1 VSWNGVGV
9 VMAPNDRLFD
19 AEVMNT
25 NGILKQHWLHVTL
38 HFLLDVFI
46 FVAAFLIGT
55 YWRLPN
61 EVIEKFSIYLPGVLF
76 GALFVPSA
84 IYIFG
89 LYSPQSA
96 NEGLFKRSLVIGLCI
111 ACAFGFM
118 FGLFY
123 LNKSATIGRGVM
135 LRSFPIAYVLVLFH
149 HALLLHFLRNYRE
162 RVIFIV
168 TCAFDEL
175 EARLFQT
182 FGKQNLELAGIV
194 HYEAYEPTGEMKVL
208 GRVGNLAEI
217 VRREN
222 VSRVLCT
229 NKSILDPAM
238 CRQFCELRYSGVTVM
253 PLISLFEEV
262 HQLVPLELI
271 SPEWL
276 LNASG
281 LPHMLYIK
289 KLKRG
294 FDIATSLIGLLFLGP
309 IMLLG
314 MLAVKLTS
322 PGPVFYRQIR
332 CGRFEKVF
340 KVVKLRTMRIDAEKD
355 GAVWAQKDDPRITP
369 IGNFLRK
376 YRIDEIPQLI
386 NVLRGEM
393 SFVGPRPERPEF
405 VQELAHKIPYY
416 QERQM
421 VQPGITGWAQV
432 NYPYGATV
440 EDARRKLEYD
450 LYYTKN
456 MKLFLDVFILLDT
469 VRIILRGGLGEKHK
483 KNLFDTT
490 LFRKTKTETVSV
502 SAIPAQAPV
511 AVQHYV
517 EI

>member
-1 VSWNGVGV
+1 
-9 VMAPNDRLFD
+9 
-19 AEVMNT
+19 MNT
-25 NGILKQHWLHVTL
+25 NGILKQHWLHVSL
-38 HFLLDVFI
+38 HFALDVLI
-46 FVAAFLIGT
+46 FFGAFLVGT
-55 YWRLPN
+55 FWRLPD
-61 EVIEKFSIYLPGVLF
+61 EIVAQKFSAYLPGVLF

-89 LYSPQSA
+89 LYSPQSSSQ
-96 NEGLFKRSLVIGLCI
+96 GVFKRSIVIGLCI
-111 ACAFGFM
+111 AGAFGFM
-118 FGLFY
+118 FGIFY
-123 LNKSATIGRGVM
+123 LNKSTTIGRGVM
-135 LRSFPIAYVLVLFH
+135 LRSFPVAYVLILIH
-149 HALLLHFLRNYRE
+149 HALLLHFLKNYRE
-162 RVIFIV
+162 RVVFIV
-168 TCAFDEL
+168 SCAFDEV

-182 FGKQNLELAGIV
+182 FGKQNLDLVGLV
-194 HYEAYEPTGEMKVL
+194 RYETYEPTGDMKVL
-208 GRVGNLAEI
+208 GRVSNLSEI
-217 VRREN
+217 VRREDI
-222 VSRVLCT
+222 SRILCT

-294 FDIATSLIGLLFLGP
+294 FDVATSFWGLLFLGP
-309 IMLLG
+309 FMLLG

-322 PGPVFYRQIR
+322 PGPIFYRQAR
-332 CGRFEKVF
+332 CGRFGKNF
-340 KVVKLRTMRIDAEKD
+340 QVVKLRTMRTDAEKN
-355 GAVWAQKDDPRITP
+355 GAVWALQDDPRITP
-369 IGNFLRK
+369 VGNFLRK

-405 VQELAHKIPYY
+405 IQELAQKIPYY
-416 QERQM
+416 QERLM

-432 NYPYGATV
+432 NYPYGATT

-483 KNLFDTT
+483 KSLFDTA
-490 LFRKTKTETVSV
+490 LFSKSKGEEVVDRNPRPA
-502 SAIPAQAPV
+502 SAPSYA
-511 AVQHYV
+511 

>member
-1 VSWNGVGV
+1 
-9 VMAPNDRLFD
+9 
-19 AEVMNT
+19 MNT
-25 NGILKQHWLHVTL
+25 NGILKQHWLHVSL
-38 HFLLDVFI
+38 HFALDVLIFFGAFI
-46 FVAAFLIGT
+46 VGT
-55 YWRLPN
+55 FWRLP
-61 EVIEKFSIYLPGVLF
+61 EEAVEKFSSYLPGVLF

-84 IYIFG
+84 VYIFG
-89 LYSPQSA
+89 LYSPQSS
-96 NEGLFKRSLVIGLCI
+96 NEGVFKRSLVLGICI
-111 ACAFGFM
+111 ASAFGFM

-123 LNKSATIGRGVM
+123 LNKSTAIGRGVM
-135 LRSFPIAYVLVLFH
+135 LRSFPIAYGLVLFH
-149 HALLLHFLRNYRE
+149 HALLLHFLRHYRE
-162 RVIFIV
+162 RVVFIV
-168 TCAFDEL
+168 TCSFDEL

-182 FGKQNLELAGIV
+182 FGRQNLDLVGLV
-194 HYEAYEPTGEMKVL
+194 PYEGYAPAGEMKVL
-208 GRVGNLAEI
+208 GHIKHLSEI

-222 VSRVLCT
+222 ISRILCT

-294 FDIATSLIGLLFLGP
+294 FDVAISFMGLLFLGP
-309 IMLLG
+309 FMLVG
-314 MLAVKLTS
+314 MLAVKITS
-322 PGPVFYRQIR
+322 SGPIFFRQTR
-332 CGRFEKVF
+332 SGRFGKNF
-340 KVVKLRTMRIDAEKD
+340 QIVKLRTMTTDAEKN
-355 GAVWAQKDDPRITP
+355 GATWSQEDDPRITP
-369 IGNFLRK
+369 IGKLLRK

-405 VQELAHKIPYY
+405 VQELARKIPFY
-416 QERQM
+416 QERLM

-432 NYPYGATV
+432 NYPYGATI

-469 VRIILRGGLGEKHK
+469 VRIILRGGLNEKHK
-483 KNLFDTT
+483 KGLFDTAV
-490 LFRKTKTETVSV
+490 FSQSKVSQ
-502 SAIPAQAPV
+502 SSLSDDTRTPAPARFW
-511 AVQHYV
+511 A

>member
-1 VSWNGVGV
+1 
-9 VMAPNDRLFD
+9 
-19 AEVMNT
+19 MNT
-25 NGILKQHWLHVTL
+25 NGILKQHWLHVSL
-38 HFLLDVFI
+38 HFAMDVII
-46 FVAAFLIGT
+46 FCAAFLIAT
-55 YWRLPN
+55 YWRLPD
-61 EVIEKFSIYLPGVLF
+61 EVGQKFSSYWPGILL
-76 GALFVPSA
+76 GAFFVPSA

-96 NEGLFKRSLVIGLCI
+96 NEGLFKRSLIIIFCI
-111 ACAFGFM
+111 AGAFAIM

-123 LNKSATIGRGVM
+123 IIKTMAIGRGVM
-135 LRSFPIAYVLVLFH
+135 LRSFPVAYVLILIH
-149 HALLLHFLRNYRE
+149 HAVLLHLLHNYRE
-162 RVIFIV
+162 RVAFIV
-168 TCAFDEL
+168 SCSFDEM

-182 FGKQNLELAGIV
+182 FGKQNLELAGLV
-194 HYEAYEPTGEMKVL
+194 RYDSYEPLGTMKVL
-208 GRVGNLAEI
+208 GRVNSLFEI
-217 VRREN
+217 VQRERI
-222 VSRVLCT
+222 SRILCT

-253 PLISLFEEV
+253 PLVSLFEEV

-294 FDIATSLIGLLFLGP
+294 FDIATSLVGLLFLGP

-314 MLAVKLTS
+314 MLAVKATS
-322 PGPVFYRQIR
+322 SGPVFYRQTR
-332 CGRFEKVF
+332 CGRFGKLFEVI
-340 KVVKLRTMRIDAEKD
+340 KLRTMRIDAEKE
-355 GAVWAQKDDPRITP
+355 GAVWAQKHDSRVTP

-376 YRIDEIPQLI
+376 YRVDEIPQLI

-405 VQELAHKIPYY
+405 VKELAQKIPYF
-416 QERQM
+416 QERLM

-432 NYPYGATV
+432 HYPYGATV

-469 VRIILRGGLGEKHK
+469 VRIILRGGVCEKK
-483 KNLFDTT
+483 TKDLFDTT
-490 LFRKTKTETVSV
+490 VLSKTQMIGTQ
-502 SAIPAQAPV
+502 PPV
-511 AVQHYV
+511 AVH
-517 EI
+517 